1 MERKEVNVLD
11 YIFLLYE
18 ARFFIVINFIV
29 VCLVASVLSF
39 IMPEYYES
47 TAVLL
52 PPTETKRTFGF
63 SDVLSS
69 IPVTTLRLGSKG
81 SPSDV
86 FMGILQSQ
94 TVQVSM
100 VDRFN
105 LTEVYGVSDRDA
117 ALATLKGLTRV
128 ETTRE
133 GLIEVGVED
142 TDPDRAATMANTYIA
157 MLDSLNQVINQ
168 RSARER
174 ADFIEQQILENDK
187 SLAQAEAELK
197 EFQLKTNAISPYQQ
211 ARIAL
216 SVASELELDIM
227 NKENQ
232 LKEYQEKSYSQ
243 SHPLMQKL
251 LNGINFREQ
260 QLHDLRFGSS
270 RGDREQLFVPL
281 QNAPDL
287 TLQYAKLSRRVDVLG
302 TLEELLRQQYEE
314 SRIEQVNTTSTITVL
329 DRAYPA
335 IRKSRPKRK
344 LIVLVAAAA
353 SIFFSI
359 LSVILIEYLNSV
371 ATGDPE
377 NRQKIEKIATVLR
390 IRKKK
395 NNLIIHDK

>member
-11 YIFLLYE
+11 YIFLLYD
-18 ARFFIVINFIV
+18 ARYFIIINFIV
-29 VCLVASVLSF
+29 VCLIASVLTY
-39 IMPEYYES
+39 IMPEYYKS

-63 SDVLSS
+63 NDVLSS

-81 SPSDV
+81 SPTDI

-94 TVQVSM
+94 TVKISM

-105 LTEVYGVSDRDA
+105 LTDVYGVSDRDA
-117 ALATLKGLTRV
+117 ALATLGGLTKV
-128 ETTRE
+128 EGTRE
-133 GLIEVGVED
+133 GLIEINVED
-142 TDPDRAATMANTYIA
+142 TDPVRAATMANTYIVL
-157 MLDSLNQVINQ
+157 LDSLNQIINQ

-174 ADFIEQQILENDK
+174 ADFIEQQILENDI

-227 NKENQ
+227 NKENL
-232 LKEYQEKSYSQ
+232 LKEYQEKSYSRT
-243 SHPLMQKL
+243 HPVVREL
-251 LNGINFREQ
+251 LNSITFREQ

-270 RGDREQLFVPL
+270 RSDREQLFVPL

-287 TLQYAKLSRRVDVLG
+287 SLQYAKLSRRVDILG

-314 SRIEQVNTTSTITVL
+314 SRIEQVNTTSTIN
-329 DRAYPA
+329 R
-335 IRKSRPKRK
+335 SRP
-344 LIVLVAAAA
+344 
-353 SIFFSI
+353 S
-359 LSVILIEYLNSV
+359 LSSHKEIEAQTQADRTRRGCGFGFLFDPV
-371 ATGDPE
+371 GDS
-377 NRQKIEKIATVLR
+377 
-390 IRKKK
+390 
-395 NNLIIHDK
+395 D

>member
-11 YIFLLYE
+11 YIFLLYD
-18 ARFFIVINFIV
+18 ARYFIIVNFIV
-29 VCLVASVLSF
+29 VCLVASVLAYT
-39 IMPEYYES
+39 MPEYYRS
-47 TAVLL
+47 TVVLL

-63 SDVLSS
+63 TDVLSS

-81 SPSDV
+81 SPSDI

-94 TVQVSM
+94 TIKVSM

-105 LTEVYGVSDRDA
+105 LTDVYGASDRDA
-117 ALATLKGLTRV
+117 AVGALGGLTKV
-128 ETTRE
+128 EATRE
-133 GLIEVGVED
+133 GLIEINVED
-142 TDPDRAATMANTYIA
+142 TDPVRAATMANTYIVL
-157 MLDSLNQVINQ
+157 LDSLNQVINQ

-174 ADFIEQQILENDK
+174 ADFIEQQILENDI

-227 NKENQ
+227 NKENL
-232 LKEYQEKSYSQ
+232 LKEYQEKSYSR
-243 SHPLMQKL
+243 SHPVVREL
-251 LNGINFREQ
+251 LNSITFREQ

-270 RGDREQLFVPL
+270 RSDREQLFVPL

-287 TLQYAKLSRRVDVLG
+287 SLQYAKLSRRVDVLG

-371 ATGDPE
+371 ATSDPE
-377 NRQKIEKIATVLR
+377 NRRKIERIAQILR

-395 NNLIIHDK
+395 